1 MLILSAKNYYANI
14 FIKFL
19 HLGRYKLET
28 LLIAVAMALLALY
41 VEGYLI
47 FFSKFD
53 FFQRRCRGG
62 ICRAGDRF
70 YLKVDL
76 LP

>member
-47 FFSKFD
+47 FFW
-53 FFQRRCRGG
+53 RCRGG

>member
-47 FFSKFD
+47 FF
-53 FFQRRCRGG
+53 
-62 ICRAGDRF
+62 F
-70 YLKVDL
+70 YI
-76 LP
+76 